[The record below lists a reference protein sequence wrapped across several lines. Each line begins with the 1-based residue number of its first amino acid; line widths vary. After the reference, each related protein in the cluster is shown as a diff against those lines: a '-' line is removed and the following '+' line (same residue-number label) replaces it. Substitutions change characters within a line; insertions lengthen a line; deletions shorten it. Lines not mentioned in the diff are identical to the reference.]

1 MNASNQALFLE
12 KVSMEQLESRLE
24 LAVAKKVSVEVG
36 YEDGC
41 LKVTCTI
48 EW

>member
-1 MNASNQALFLE
+1 MNVSNQALFLE

-41 LKVTCTI
+41 VSISCTI